1 MSEKPILFSAPMVR
15 AILNGRKSQTRRL
28 IKPQPDC
35 PYVGTD
41 HWHDSPRGSDTL
53 GPIRRIPYA
62 PGEVMWVRE
71 TWMPCAS
78 IDSFLTDTNLYAYK
92 ADYVDGDTPG
102 KWRPSIHM
110 PKEAARLF
118 LRVTDVRAERV
129 QDIAFLDALDE
140 GIKADFVPPDGWL
153 EDDAIAIAGAMRAQN
168 GAIDAFRALWDT
180 LNAKRGYGWDANPW
194 VFVHTFER
202 ISKNEAM

>member
-1 MSEKPILFSAPMVR
+1 MKPIIMSTEDVQ
-15 AILNGRKSQTRRL
+15 AILAGRKSQTRRV

-35 PYVGTD
+35 PYAGTD

-62 PGEVMWVRE
+62 PGDILWVRE

-118 LRVTDVRAERV
+118 LRVTDVRVERV
-129 QDIAFLDALDE
+129 QDISVEDVVAE
-140 GIKADFVPPDGWL
+140 GAGGVDNEIRNPDPNTHESIRAWNRGW
-153 EDDAIAIAGAMRAQN
+153 AQHV
-168 GAIDAFRALWDT
+168 FSKRWDT
-180 LNAKRGYGWDANPW
+180 RSAKRGYGWDSNPFVW
-194 VFVHTFER
+194 VVSFER
-202 ISKNEAM
+202 LE

>member
-1 MSEKPILFSAPMVR
+1 
-15 AILNGRKSQTRRL
+15 
-28 IKPQPDC
+28 
-35 PYVGTD
+35 
-41 HWHDSPRGSDTL
+41 
-53 GPIRRIPYA
+53 
-62 PGEVMWVRE
+62 MWVRE

-92 ADYVDGDTPG
+92 ADCVDGDTPG

>member
-1 MSEKPILFSAPMVR
+1 MSCKPIIFSAPMVQ
-15 AILNGRKSQTRRL
+15 AILAGRKTMTRRV
-28 IKPQPDC
+28 IKPQPYY

-62 PGEVMWVRE
+62 PGDILWVRE

-78 IDSFLTDTNLYAYK
+78 IDSFLTDTNLYVYK
-92 ADYVDGDTPG
+92 ADYDDGDIPG

-118 LRVTDVRAERV
+118 LRVTDVRAEKL
-129 QDIAFLDALDE
+129 QDMPLFDVWDE
-140 GIKADFVPPDGWL
+140 GTPQMPGNTDSDGAVNHRDFKY
-153 EDDAIAIAGAMRAQN
+153 
-168 GAIDAFRALWDT
+168 LWDA
-180 LNAKRGYGWDANPW
+180 LNAKRGYGWDDNPW
-194 VFVHTFER
+194 VWVYEFER
-202 ISKNEAM
+202 ISKEEAENVHR